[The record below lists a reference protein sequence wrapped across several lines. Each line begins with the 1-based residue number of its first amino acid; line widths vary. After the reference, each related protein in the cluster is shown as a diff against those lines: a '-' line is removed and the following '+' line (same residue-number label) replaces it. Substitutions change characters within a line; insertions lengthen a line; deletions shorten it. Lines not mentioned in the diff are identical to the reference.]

1 MAHELPPKKGPQMAT
16 VAKPLVPKSA
26 EDELLES
33 FGKTIDSAAEKMTHR
48 KFMKTAKESKA
59 ALDQAIA
66 ARPRRRGTA

>member
-1 MAHELPPKKGPQMAT
+1 MAT

>member
-1 MAHELPPKKGPQMAT
+1 MAT
-16 VAKPLVPKSA
+16 VAKPIVRQKSA

-33 FGKTIDSAAEKMTHR
+33 FGEAIDSAAEKMTHR

-66 ARPRRRGTA
+66 TRPRRRGTA